1 MDTLLKEADFV
12 SVHVPLMPET
22 THLMNART
30 FELMKPTAYL
40 INTSRGPVVDEVAL
54 VEALRNGVIGGAG
67 LDVFEKEP
75 EIAPG
80 LADLDN
86 VVITPHTASG
96 SVDTRG
102 KMATMAAENVLAVLD
117 GKTPPNAVNKV

>member
-1 MDTLLKEADFV
+1 
-12 SVHVPLMPET
+12 
-22 THLMNART
+22 
-30 FELMKPTAYL
+30 MKPTAYL

-102 KMATMAAENVLAVLD
+102 KMATMAAENVLAALD